1 SSSKK
6 VIYINEEDLANLPDE
21 TPVYVLS
28 SSKDSGK
35 STAPL
40 LPTPSV
46 NSVSNGLSH
55 NTPLIPFPLRAPIL
69 SSPYPAPPPVSQNF
83 NFPPPCFHY
92 PPPMAPPNAFIPP
105 LLIPPSMHLLPPPNV
120 MSPTSNPS
128 DGQQE
133 GNVIIILFTL
143 FSFENDSCPYKE
155 DYEQQHYSNI
165 SCTPAEEFFE
175 KRGECTYGTD
185 LMSDLENRFVQYVLK
200 RREAALAVLPPV
212 DRIRPPLKR
221 PEIVERDGG
230 TPIRLSKNCRKRPN
244 SLKGSIPSMSEI
256 LLSNSQSEAF
266 EDFEAK
272 AEQQKM
278 EVAHKEAHPYRLHP
292 KIWHNEEGEYNS
304 GPACA
309 CKTKY
314 RIGPLHNQF
323 EGETEIPRCNLES
336 NNRDR
341 LYHYRIMVTPTDNFF
356 FTKAT
361 TIPHNG
367 NDYTFDGYSIF
378 LHTPID
384 DLPPCQLLRF
394 NILYDLYHAEES
406 FPENFT
412 VRALDMLTEYV
423 FKELLELLDLN
434 WRPYGIESGCPVVHL
449 LPRFVRELEDG
460 SSTELLSTN
469 VILEHWMNQS
479 QLPLFQPS
487 DLLNIRRIANS
498 EWSAKIND
506 LRGTL
511 AWKPGA
517 KPPAIRI
524 DQLDRI
530 SSESSSTKHSL
541 RSSPYPFLVH
551 MTYTPMKLSLSRDPQ
566 YKSVLKNYLKLQYLM
581 YNKPRISPEDRD
593 QLATLKRKLD
603 QMDFEG
609 VHRRE
614 ITVELSCEGF
624 YRTGI
629 RPDVTQFALNMASFV
644 IHIRCILS
652 LKSLEK
658 RLGYE
663 FKDKS
668 ILYQA
673 LTHPSYRRTDFGTNQ
688 DHYQNTLTSCGP
700 RIIKYGDK
708 LRLYKNSRK
717 KGLTKMFSV
726 MSMLPKQREERSDIY
741 GNERLEFLGD
751 AVIEIIASI
760 HLFFMFPEM
769 SEGSLDHFRQ
779 ALVQNQH
786 LSDLALRIG
795 LHKYLLY
802 THSVDFCHDSTYI
815 FARSDA
821 FEAVMAAIAL
831 DGGLGAV
838 DRIFGAVLFGDDPK
852 IHQVWV
858 KIPPHP
864 LQAQHPK
871 GDREWVSKVPTL
883 KKLFE
888 LENQLG
894 IHFKHIRVLA
904 RALTVRKT
912 GYNIYTLGDNQ
923 RLEFLGDSL
932 LKYVTT
938 DYLFKHFPRHHEG
951 HLSLLKNSL
960 VNKYTQARVCSE
972 IGLDQYVIRREDNML
987 KISNISEEASGTA
1000 SSRQNVKNK
1009 ADLLEAFIGALY
1021 VDKDI
1026 TWVERFCQVCFWP
1039 RLVEFILT
1047 QEWNDPKSRL
1057 QQCCLTD
1064 RSLNEDPELA
1074 HYKLL
1079 SSSGPSNDRVYRV
1092 GVYFR
1097 NQLLAEGVGRS
1108 LQNAEKDAAAK
1119 ALEIHQNVFKQL
1131 GFQREV
1137 IHKRYSEPYINKVLT
1152 KVQNYEP
1159 SFVEKF
1165 VEDKSQGEG
1174 GNSSSLESS
1183 SKRRRIGSAKDAAI
1197 CHNGFDMEVEED
1209 AV

>member
-1 SSSKK
+1 MSSSKK
-6 VIYINEEDLANLPDE
+6 NVIYINEQDLANLPDE
-21 TPVYVLS
+21 IPVYVLS
-28 SSKDSGK
+28 KDSEK
-35 STAPL
+35 STSPL
-40 LPTPSV
+40 LPLPSV
-46 NSVSNGLSH
+46 SSTSNGL
-55 NTPLIPFPLRAPIL
+55 NCAPTFTTFPFCVPNIPV
-69 SSPYPAPPPVSQNF
+69 PYPPPLSVPQNV
-83 NFPPPCFHY
+83 NIPPLCFHY
-92 PPPMAPPNAFIPP
+92 PPPMPFPTQFVPSVFPPP
-105 LLIPPSMHLLPPPNV
+105 MHLSPPPNV
-120 MSPTSNPS
+120 TSPISNSTDPS
-128 DGQQE
+128 SD
-133 GNVIIILFTL
+133 N
-143 FSFENDSCPYKE
+143 SKSSSKAAKSSDSDCGPSRDNYDQKF
-155 DYEQQHYSNI
+155 YSNI
-165 SCTPAEEFFE
+165 SCTPAKQFFE
-175 KRGECTYGTD
+175 KQGECAYGTD
-185 LMSDLENRFVQYVLK
+185 LMIDLENRFEQNVLN
-200 RREAALAVLPPV
+200 RRKLALSCFPPV
-212 DRIRPPLKR
+212 DMIRPALKR
-221 PEIVERDGG
+221 QELVEQDSG
-230 TPIRLSKNCRKRPN
+230 TPVRLSKNGRKRPN
-244 SLKGSIPSMSEI
+244 SLKGITSSTSETSM
-256 LLSNSQSEAF
+256 NNQSGTF

-323 EGETEIPRCNLES
+323 EGEAEIPRCNLES

-356 FTKAT
+356 FAKPT
-361 TIPHNG
+361 TITHNG

-412 VRALDMLTEYV
+412 VRALDMLTQYV

-434 WRPYGIESGCPVVHL
+434 WRPHGVESGCPVVHL
-449 LPRFVRELEDG
+449 LPRFVRELDD
-460 SSTELLSTN
+460 SSAELLSSN

-487 DLLNIRRIANS
+487 DLLNIHRIANS

-530 SSESSSTKHSL
+530 SSESSSSKKSF
-541 RSSPYPFLVH
+541 RSSSYPFLVH

-593 QLATLKRKLD
+593 QLSTLKRKLD

-624 YRTGI
+624 YRTAI

-802 THSVDFCHDSTYI
+802 THSVDFCHDSTYV

-831 DGGLGAV
+831 DGGLDAV

-852 IHQVWV
+852 VHQVWV

-864 LQAQHPK
+864 LQAKHPK
-871 GDREWVSKVPTL
+871 DDREWVSKVPTL
-883 KKLFE
+883 TKLFE

-912 GYNIYTLGDNQ
+912 GCNIYTLGDNQ

-987 KISNISEEASGTA
+987 KISNISEETFGSTA
-1000 SSRQNVKNK
+1000 SRQNVKNK

-1021 VDKDI
+1021 VDRDI

-1108 LQNAEKDAAAK
+1108 LQNAEKDAATK
-1119 ALEIHQNVFKQL
+1119 ALEIHQDVFKQL

-1137 IHKRYSEPYINKVLT
+1137 INKRYSEPYINKVLT

-1165 VEDKSQGEG
+1165 VEDKSLDEG
-1174 GNSSSLESS
+1174 GSSRLELG
-1183 SKRRRIGSAKDAAI
+1183 SKRRRIESTKYVTR
-1197 CHNGFDMEVEED
+1197 CHNGYEEETL
-1209 AV
+1209 